1 LDLTTLTYIVILL
14 FGFLG
19 VDAVVHHPDV
29 ILEAQASGTFEKTTI
44 SVDLVDDVL
53 RQEVERISATPTIM
67 TKPVIRVGRLEGLA
81 MSVSEALKMQALA
94 YALQAQVGY
103 RPDEI
108 KLSLYA
114 EGGTAK
120 VLVSGTGHKRMA
132 SFQQLLT
139 LEPGETVIALV
150 QRASV
155 IGMAH
160 IDPYITALSEVQSHA
175 DDKDFSDA
183 ETVIRFALAGLPP
196 TPVNFD
202 RSLFEN
208 LNGIIALFRGDAKTA
223 DQWFERAG
231 RSSPDNVVAQLNSAF
246 ADMQL
251 DLDEVAV
258 NRVEALL
265 LDHLPTDRILL
276 ATAYMT
282 LAAAQLGTHDAAAA
296 DRTIAKAI
304 EADPEG
310 SSNYDLWADIKLEMG
325 QELQADAL
333 RRKALE
339 NSDSFENYSEIA
351 ALYFRL
357 AWRDHQPVMRSPFSN
372 PTLGGVHAPA
382 RRSQSDTPVV
392 RPLAL
397 Q

>member
-1 LDLTTLTYIVILL
+1 LDLTTLTYVVVLL

-19 VDAVVHHPDV
+19 VDAIVHHPDV
-29 ILEAQASGTFEKTTI
+29 ILEAQSTGVFEKTNI
-44 SVDLVDDVL
+44 SVDLVNDVL
-53 RQEVERISATPTIM
+53 RQEVERISATPTVM

-139 LEPGETVIALV
+139 QEQGETVIALV
-150 QRASV
+150 QRAAV

-175 DDKDFSDA
+175 DDRDFADA
-183 ETVIRFALAGLPP
+183 ETVIRFALASLPP
-196 TPVNFD
+196 TPVNFE

-208 LNGIIALFRGDAKTA
+208 LNGIIALFRGDAKLA
-223 DQWFERAG
+223 DEWFERAG
-231 RSSPDNVVAQLNSAF
+231 RSSPDNVAAQLNSAF

-265 LDHLPTDRILL
+265 LDHPPTDKVLL

-282 LAAAQLGTHDAAAA
+282 LAAAQLGTSDAAAA

-304 EADPEG
+304 EADPET
-310 SSNYDLWADIKLEMG
+310 STAYDLWADIKLEMG

-372 PTLGGVHAPA
+372 PSLGGVHAPTH
-382 RRSQSDTPVV
+382 RSQSDTPP